1 MIHQVHVFVSSRIPN
16 PDLLVLK
23 VGYERRG
30 VPHDFKPRPVRMR
43 RNVQQLYCTQPL
55 SQATKSSCCSLVH
68 KLLSQRE
75 SIDVREGITRVM
87 NQWLMHALKMPER

>member
-43 RNVQQLYCTQPL
+43 RNVQQLTVPSL
-55 SQATKSSCCSLVH
+55 SPKSSCCSLVH

-87 NQWLMHALKMPER
+87 NQWLMHALKTPER